1 MTIRKTIVA
10 AMALASAAIVGAQ
23 EMEFGL
29 QPMNFQLP
37 VLAAEEETTEP
48 EISFCF
54 DQGQGNYGIWGT
66 SKTDTY
72 DAAIRIT
79 APGLV
84 GAKITKIIVP
94 VNAPNVAD
102 VSVWLSSELKLESID
117 GVKRNIPDAFADTL
131 DNSEQ
136 GWHEIV
142 LPEPYTITEK
152 GVFVGNTFTVTGTT
166 NLDKYPLVC
175 AQERNADGLWIH
187 TLKTYLGWQEANQT
201 LIASFAIKAVIT
213 GGSLVDNAASAK
225 VPELTY
231 VPKSS
236 VATVPVR
243 VFNHGYAGVQSFA
256 YECTLNGEKYEGN
269 VVLDSPLP
277 AYYGAYYDM
286 NLEVN
291 TPAAAGEYPLNFT
304 IIKVNGEANGDVVT
318 PNEGIVKVLNTY
330 PMHRPL
336 VECYTGLWC
345 NLCPREAVGREMI
358 KKSLPGQCVL
368 LSFHT
373 SDVLT
378 NKDVLP
384 VDVTEFPFATIDR
397 AEYFDPYMGQQSNK
411 VFAADAV
418 VKRFAEILAPADIDV
433 KAEWADDSH
442 KVINVESTTTFSL
455 DHDSHNY
462 RIAYILVADSL
473 CGEGDDWIQL
483 NNYNK
488 TSGWNSDLDFYKNS
502 GSKISGLK
510 FNDVPV
516 KVSYSIGEENSLP
529 AIIEADVPYSHH
541 FTFTVAEA
549 VNTDGNPMIQNKD
562 NLRVVAYLVDSE
574 ERQVLNANEVHV
586 PRLSGVT
593 AVETDDADAPFV
605 YYNLQGICLKQVS
618 QPGFYIVRHGNKT
631 EKVYVRQ

>member
-1 MTIRKTIVA
+1 MKFSKTFIA
-10 AMALASAAIVGAQ
+10 ALAMAASISATAQ
-23 EMEFGL
+23 EIAIGV
-29 QPMNFQLP
+29 QPMSNQLP
-37 VLAAEEETTEP
+37 VLAADETSSP
-48 EISFCF
+48 EISFSF
-54 DQGQGNYGIWGT
+54 DQGKGNYGIWGT

-79 APGLV
+79 DPGLV

-102 VSVWLSSELKLESID
+102 VSVWLSSELQLQSVD

-131 DNSEQ
+131 ADPVQ

-142 LPEPYTITEK
+142 LDEPYTITDK

-175 AQERNADGLWIH
+175 AQERYANGLWVH
-187 TLKTYLGWQEANQT
+187 TLKTYLGWQEANKT
-201 LIASFAIKAVIT
+201 LIASFAIRAVLT
-213 GGSLVDNAASAK
+213 GGNITDNAASAI
-225 VPELTY
+225 VEELVY
-231 VPKSS
+231 VPKNSR
-236 VATVPVR
+236 ATVPVR
-243 VFNHGYAGVQSFA
+243 VLNHGYAGLQSFD
-256 YECTLNGEKYEGN
+256 YQYTVGNYVGSGSVTLEN
-269 VVLDSPLP
+269 PLP

-286 NLEVN
+286 DLEFD
-291 TPAAAGEYPLNFT
+291 TPADAGEYQLNVT
-304 IIKVNGEANGDVVT
+304 ITKVNGEPNGDVVT

-330 PMHRPL
+330 PVHRPL
-336 VECYTGLWC
+336 IECYTGLWC
-345 NLCPREAVGREMI
+345 PVCPREEVGREMI
-358 KKSLPGQCVL
+358 KKAFPGQSVL
-368 LSFHT
+368 LSFHS
-373 SDVLT
+373 SDILT
-378 NKDVLP
+378 NGDVLP

-397 AEYFDPYMGQQSNK
+397 TEYFDPYMGQQGNK

-418 VKRFAEILAPADIDV
+418 VKRFTEILAPADIDV
-433 KAEWADDSH
+433 KAEWADDTR

-483 NNYNK
+483 NSYNK
-488 TSGWNSDLDFYKNS
+488 TTGWNSDLDLYKNS

-529 AIIEADVPYSHH
+529 ATIEADVPYTHH

-549 VNTDGNPMIQNKD
+549 VNSSGSPMVQNKD

-586 PRLSGVT
+586 PRLSGIT
-593 AVETDDADAPFV
+593 AVEAADDNVPCE
-605 YYNLQGICLKQVS
+605 YYNLQGIRLS
-618 QPGFYIVRHGNKT
+618 QISEPGFYIVRHGNKA